1 MVGALVL
8 RRKEGR
14 YIHLSMN
21 ALQGPLSQDTQVGG
35 AHSGEGGRCGLAPL
49 YPLTRLPFQEERKE
63 GKVGGAEEGVKAS
76 ERKSPQDPVGDE
88 GGKEDYLVQLRGTWF
103 LLAGV
108 RGREQC
114 GPPGFCG
121 VFLSIC
127 DRINLGNRGINKV
140 KEMFFLP
147 N

>member
-1 MVGALVL
+1 MKGNH
-8 RRKEGR
+8 RRIQWVMR
-14 YIHLSMN
+14 VVRRTIW
-21 ALQGPLSQDTQVGG
+21 
-35 AHSGEGGRCGLAPL
+35 
-49 YPLTRLPFQEERKE
+49 
-63 GKVGGAEEGVKAS
+63 
-76 ERKSPQDPVGDE
+76 
-88 GGKEDYLVQLRGTWF
+88 VQLRGTWF

-121 VFLSIC
+121 MFLSIC
-127 DRINLGNRGINKV
+127 DQINLGNRGINKV